1 MIALCPPYLSAI
13 APNIGPDK
21 PHINICNPT
30 ANPDSVK
37 DILRSFLK
45 SGKNKPNVCLNPIDT
60 KIITQADNKVIK
72 ANLLG
77 INFSIT

>member
-30 ANPDSVK
+30 AKPDSVK

-45 SGKNKPNVCLNPIDT
+45 SGKNKPNVCLTPNDIKT
-60 KIITQADNKVIK
+60 TRQAAIKVIN
-72 ANLLG
+72 AVL
-77 INFSIT
+77 F